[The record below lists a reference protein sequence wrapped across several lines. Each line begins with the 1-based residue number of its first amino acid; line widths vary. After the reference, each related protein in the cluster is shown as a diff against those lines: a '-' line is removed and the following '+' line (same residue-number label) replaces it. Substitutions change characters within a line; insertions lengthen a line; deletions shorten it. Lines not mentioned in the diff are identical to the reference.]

1 MSIFKSSTTVTTA
14 PTLEERSGA
23 AAATAASA
31 LSIFELA
38 AGDLER
44 AANELDEV
52 RDEAAAEAARH
63 LDIKLQANDAAYRH
77 RVQAQKIRDLVGSAE

>member
-1 MSIFKSSTTVTTA
+1 MSIFKNTTA
-14 PTLEERSGA
+14 TSTPTLEERSGA

-31 LSIFELA
+31 LFIFETA

-44 AANELDEV
+44 AANDLDAI
-52 RDEAAAEAARH
+52 RDEAHEEAKRH

-77 RVQAQKIRDLVGSAE
+77 RMQAQKIRDLVGAAE